1 MVHADRLLSR
11 LVKLFEAIIA
21 RRPFSVKLGAQNG
34 SIPFSSGAG
43 CDKMG
48 I

>member
-1 MVHADRLLSR
+1 MIHADRLLLR

-21 RRPFSVKLGAQNG
+21 QRPFSVKLGAQNG

-48 I
+48 V